1 MATEIRSYP
10 VVDTLIDM
18 FCAWLAHAR
27 EVAEVCKLNS
37 AEFQHIAH
45 DLGITSEDLEALV
58 RKGSHAGDKLPKM
71 LDALG
76 INRTALERTQP
87 AVMRELDYA
96 CAMCGDKR
104 RCDRELAAGIAAQ
117 HYRAFCSNAPMLDAL
132 KNGVH

>member
-10 VVDTLIDM
+10 VVDTLIEM

-37 AEFQHIAH
+37 AEFEHIAH
-45 DLGITSEDLEALV
+45 DLGVTSDDLEALV
-58 RKGSHAGDKLPKM
+58 RKGTHAGDKLSKM

-76 INRTALERTQP
+76 INRTALERTQTV
-87 AVMRELDYA
+87 VMREMGYA

-104 RCDRELAAGIAAQ
+104 RCDRELAAEVAAQ
-117 HYRAFCSNAPMLDAL
+117 HYRAFCGNAPMLDAL